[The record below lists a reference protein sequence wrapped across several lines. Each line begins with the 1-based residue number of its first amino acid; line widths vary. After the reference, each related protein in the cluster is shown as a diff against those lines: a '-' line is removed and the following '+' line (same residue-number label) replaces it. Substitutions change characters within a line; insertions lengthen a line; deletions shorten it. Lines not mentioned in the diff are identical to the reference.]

1 MVKFLVENLQAHI
14 GQLGHLE
21 WKGLEVPPLFATII
35 YDSSSN
41 QDIIKYLMRKD
52 AANESSVVLNSI
64 KSSSIPLQEKIEILK
79 FVGAAYILVVEDVIF
94 GKKCWLDAMTLRIQS
109 NTLIPDVP
117 RQLSE
122 MGRKVFE
129 NAKEF
134 TTTEELE
141 VVCIDNHSY
150 HVRSQALLIIERI
163 GSQVHLG
170 PHPFFIFQLLEY
182 HHLLIPL
189 KDPSFC
195 FNILI
200 LVLQGLRDTVE
211 WEVVINSEWLNDIV
225 EEISLNVLMAIVNSR
240 DLPEN
245 NAGKLKFSQFLE
257 VFRGFSYVHL
267 KLLKNREVAR
277 ASKLAADIV
286 ERLIYFFKD
295 MPLFNPV
302 ETKVFEQWLSHYI
315 KKSNKYSGVF
325 TPLHA
330 ACKFRPQVKFIRL
343 LLACGAYQSATDERG
358 WSPMHFLFRSCYDAE
373 IFTSV
378 QSLLNAGAHID
389 QINADGHSSLD
400 FFKWRKLQ
408 LDQEGRPD
416 PNLDTLVNSL
426 LPFSLQCFSDKVICL
441 NKIKFDNKLPPDLR
455 TFVKRHGA
463 EM

>member
-1 MVKFLVENLQAHI
+1 MKQIVAENGPELAAEIVNSFNSKGETPLLLAIKEQHFKMVKFLVENLQAHI

-79 FVGAAYILVVEDVIF
+79 FVGAAYILVVEDVIC

-122 MGRKVFE
+122 MGRRVFE

-163 GSQVHLG
+163 GSRVHLG
-170 PHPFFIFQLLEY
+170 PHPFFVFQLLEY
-182 HHLLIPL
+182 HHLLIPF
-189 KDPSFC
+189 KHPS
-195 FNILI
+195 
-200 LVLQGLRDTVE
+200 
-211 WEVVINSEWLNDIV
+211 
-225 EEISLNVLMAIVNSR
+225 
-240 DLPEN
+240 
-245 NAGKLKFSQFLE
+245 
-257 VFRGFSYVHL
+257 
-267 KLLKNREVAR
+267 
-277 ASKLAADIV
+277 ADIV

-426 LPFSLQCFSDKVICL
+426 LPFSLQCFSAKVICL
-441 NKIKFDNKLPPDLR
+441 NKIQFDNKLPPDLR
-455 TFVKRHGA
+455 TFVERHGA
-463 EM
+463 KM